1 MSDYLGNHQMKADFG
16 AQARHPSTIHSVK
29 QKTHLAWFMCVS
41 VCVCTSRASC
51 FRSEKVT
58 ADVDCDYQ
66 GAEVVVFWYLISTH
80 THKHIHDVMRRAL
93 AGMEGRQS
101 HCNYRERP
109 GTGDGWL
116 SVRHT
121 NTQWTLLREKA
132 RERQR
137 RENKKDEERE
147 GTLLFFPWVST
158 IFIYCMYEW
167 DFLIFFQRIGT
178 MTE

>member
-29 QKTHLAWFMCVS
+29 QKTRLAWFMCAS

-80 THKHIHDVMRRAL
+80 TQTHT
-93 AGMEGRQS
+93 Q
-101 HCNYRERP
+101 CNEESIIIERP

-137 RENKKDEERE
+137 RENKKDEERGE
-147 GTLLFFPWVST
+147 RRTLLFFPWVST
-158 IFIYCMYEW
+158 IFLYCMHEW
-167 DFLIFFQRIGT
+167 DFLIFFQRIST

>member
-29 QKTHLAWFMCVS
+29 QKTRLAWFMCVS

-80 THKHIHDVMRRAL
+80 TQTHT
-93 AGMEGRQS
+93 Q
-101 HCNYRERP
+101 CNEESIIIERP

-137 RENKKDEERE
+137 CENKKDEERGE
-147 GTLLFFPWVST
+147 RRTLLFFPLSIHHIPLLYAWVRFSYL
-158 IFIYCMYEW
+158 FSAYRYNDRVKSMLYVS
-167 DFLIFFQRIGT
+167 G
-178 MTE
+178 